1 MAAPHGAGGDPQN
14 YTSYDYGA
22 AITEARQFDP
32 KYYEDKR
39 IGYLVDTPRSWRRTI
54 WRRVTDNPRV
64 LDRAH
69 QSGERDAVPSAAP
82 WRHDLHHG

>member
-1 MAAPHGAGGDPQN
+1 MGLAGDPQN

-39 IGYLVDTPRSWRRTI
+39 IGYLVTTLPALMA
-54 WRRVTDNPRV
+54 TDD
-64 LDRAH
+64 L
-69 QSGERDAVPSAAP
+69 AA
-82 WRHDLHHG
+82 G